1 MPKILNYIKRVF
13 FVLVLMFFHFGFGNR
28 ILIENWIK
36 EIGWFKNIRFQ
47 SLNSKSTFPSV
58 ILNVL

>member
-13 FVLVLMFFHFGFGNR
+13 FVLVLMFFHFGFGDR
-28 ILIENWIK
+28 ILIENGIK
-36 EIGWFKNIRFQ
+36 EIGWFKNTRFQ